1 MSLTKSVVISCA
13 GIGSRLGL
21 SKTKALINING
32 LSLIGWQLQ
41 LFEDIDD
48 IRIVIGFQFN
58 EVIEEVRKFRKDAVF
73 VFNHNYFET
82 KTAAS
87 YYLGARDANDLVI
100 EYDGDLLVHPDD
112 MRKLLNT
119 SGEWV
124 AYSEKNSTDPIYVKT
139 NEKGEVTSFSKEYG
153 DFEWTGPCCLKK
165 ENIFFNSQN
174 VFNQIEPFLP
184 IKGIK
189 VRACDID
196 TPEDYIKCQEL
207 IKNW

>member
-48 IRIVIGFQFN
+48 IRIVVGFQFN

-124 AYSEKNSTDPIYVKT
+124 AYSEKNSTDAIYVKT

-196 TPEDYIKCQEL
+196 TPEDYITCQEL
-207 IKNW
+207 IKTW